1 MTCFLLHTL
10 QGFCNCLTYLYILWI
25 CQGKSA
31 QTKSLAG
38 ATLCLIG
45 NAGTLLTYGLG
56 VVLDWRQLA
65 GALACLAMPYILGL
79 IFVVPNE
86 NDMHTTDIVLDGRTI
101 KKCKRTY
108 LIANCLSKTFLRMIF

>member
-1 MTCFLLHTL
+1 M
-10 QGFCNCLTYLYILWI
+10 
-25 CQGKSA
+25 
-31 QTKSLAG
+31 AG

-86 NDMHTTDIVLDGRTI
+86 NDMLHTTDIVLDGKTI
-101 KKCKRTY
+101 KKCTRRIHE
-108 LIANCLSKTFLRMIF
+108 IAICLSKTF